1 MTNDTASVQL
11 MMPALRRPGLR
22 RDRLRV
28 EREARLIEAALD
40 SIATLGLRETTV
52 QVVARRAGMAAGS
65 ISQYF
70 TSKEQLLTAAL
81 RALSEEFETAARER
95 VAAAGAD
102 PAARLARFVGC
113 YFDPRL
119 CQRRKIAVWFAF
131 WGEVKARPHYR
142 AVCEQYDRRHDETLE
157 QLCAA
162 LEVPAAGLTPA
173 AAAKLIA
180 STCHG
185 LWLEFLTGRDGLG
198 RRELAALA
206 GAALAA
212 LYPARAGALGLA
224 EAAPGPDPED

>member
-1 MTNDTASVQL
+1 
-11 MMPALRRPGLR
+11 MMPARRPPGLR
-22 RDRLRV
+22 RDRVRV
-28 EREARLIEAALD
+28 EREGRLIEAALE

-52 QVVARRAGMAAGS
+52 QVVARRAGMAVGS

-81 RALSEEFETAARER
+81 RALSEEFEAAGRER
-95 VAAAGAD
+95 IAAAGSD

-113 YFDPRL
+113 YFDARL

-131 WGEVKARPHYR
+131 WGEVKARPQYR

-157 QLCAA
+157 QLCVA
-162 LEVPAAGLTPA
+162 LEAPAAGLTPA

-185 LWLEFLTGRDGLG
+185 LWLEYLTGRDGLG

-206 GAALAA
+206 GATLAA
-212 LYPARAGALGLA
+212 LYPARATALALA
-224 EAAPGPDPED
+224 EAAAGREAAD

>member
-1 MTNDTASVQL
+1 
-11 MMPALRRPGLR
+11 MMPARRPLRRSR
-22 RDRLRV
+22 ERLRV
-28 EREARLIEAALD
+28 EREGRLIEAALE

-52 QVVARRAGMAAGS
+52 QVVAHRAGMAVGS

-81 RALSEEFETAARER
+81 RALSEEFEAAGRER
-95 VAAAGAD
+95 IAAAGAD
-102 PAARLARFVGC
+102 PAARLAGFVGC

-131 WGEVKARPHYR
+131 WGEVKARPQYR
-142 AVCEQYDRRHDETLE
+142 AVCEQYDRRHDATLE
-157 QLCAA
+157 ELCAA
-162 LEVPAAGLTPA
+162 LEAPAAVLAPA

-185 LWLEFLTGRDGLG
+185 LWLEYLTGRDGLG

-206 GAALAA
+206 GSALAA
-212 LYPARAGALGLA
+212 LYPARAAALALA
-224 EAAPGPDPED
+224 EAAPGRDSQD